1 VGLRNFESRLERM
14 VEGTFSRVFKSG
26 VRPVELGRRM
36 VREMD
41 GRRSIGVSGKTV
53 APNEFTI
60 RLSESDRAEL
70 EPIHDSLVRELCE
83 TAREH
88 AREEGYSFLGP
99 ITVTV
104 EGDDQLHTG
113 SFTVAGRLV
122 EAEGGVAVGALVL
135 PGGQRVVLGEY
146 LLTVGR
152 LPECTITLGDP
163 NVSRRHAEIR
173 PSGAGYRLIDLGSTN
188 GTLVN
193 GQRVHEHQLRDGD
206 VITFGATSIT
216 FTES

>member
-1 VGLRNFESRLERM
+1 M
-14 VEGTFSRVFKSG
+14 VEGTFSRVFKSS
-26 VRPVELGRRM
+26 VTPVEIGRRM

-41 GRRSIGVSGKTV
+41 GRRSIGVTGKTV

-60 RLSESDRAEL
+60 RLSESDHAEL
-70 EPIHDSLVRELCE
+70 EPMRESLIRELCD

-88 AREEGYSFLGP
+88 ARDEGYSFVGP
-99 ITVTV
+99 ITVTFEV
-104 EGDDQLHTG
+104 DSGLHTG
-113 SFTVAGRLV
+113 GFQVTGRLA
-122 EAEGGVAVGALVL
+122 EAEGGAAVGSLIL
-135 PGGQRVVLGEY
+135 PNGQRVVLGEY
-146 LLTVGR
+146 LLSIGR

-173 PSGAGYRLIDLGSTN
+173 PAGSGYRLIDLGSTN

-193 GQRVHEHQLRDGD
+193 GQRVQEHQLADGD
-206 VITFGATSIT
+206 VIRFGATEIT

>member
-1 VGLRNFESRLERM
+1 VGLRSFENRLERM

-60 RLSESDRAEL
+60 RLSESDHAEL
-70 EPIHDSLVRELCE
+70 EPIHDSLVRELCD

-88 AREEGYSFLGP
+88 ARDSGYSFLGP
-99 ITVTV
+99 IAVTL
-104 EGDDQLHTG
+104 ETDADLHTG
-113 SFTVAGRLV
+113 SFTVAGRLA
-122 EAEGGVAVGALVL
+122 EAEGGAPVGSLVL

-146 LLTVGR
+146 LLTIGR

-173 PSGAGYRLIDLGSTN
+173 PSGAGYRLVDLGSTN

-193 GQRVHEHQLRDGD
+193 GERVHEHQLRDGD
-206 VITFGATSIT
+206 TITCGATVLT
-216 FTES
+216 FVES